1 MADDFPESLEER
13 VKLLADVE
21 VSDISQRYRMNGVLG
36 SGAQATVY
44 AGVSKKSQKKV
55 AIKVLD
61 AKELE
66 DDELFDALRMEINIL
81 KQIRHPYVVQLIE
94 VVRDPERVYIIQE
107 CLGGGELF
115 EQLLAKGPFK
125 EDYALAIFAQ
135 VAIAVDHLHGLDV
148 VHRDLKAENLV
159 FAAKGSPIIKFI
171 DFGGAST
178 WTADEGL
185 TGLVGTPQYVAP
197 EVVTGYG
204 EVNPTGEPY
213 GKGCDLWSMGV
224 LLYVMLSKTMP
235 FRAKEVYQLL
245 KQVVK
250 GKFAYKPEDRWKGVS
265 DTAKDLITK
274 LLCKD
279 PTKRLTISQVKE
291 HEWCR
296 DAIKRC
302 AENMPKLEAEK
313 RVKDT
318 KSLQGNIFKP
328 MLSRIASGA
337 NRAVGGGQ
345 GIPSSKIEGK
355 PKNKGVSREQQ
366 YWYAMEI
373 SPPSD
378 MKKDAGVKVDAN
390 GKFQMDNVPPEM
402 KAMLEEIERAKAA
415 KEAATSGSVNPEGQ
429 PPPPP
434 LETRLSS
441 GPPPP
446 PGGGGAPPPP
456 PGPPPENAMSGTAA
470 AHMQVLTTENE
481 AKLATRSSETMD
493 TLLLMSQ
500 KDSEIMTLRE
510 QLQDARDEIAQL
522 KLGGQPPPSPVARG
536 MTVAEMADASP
547 EAMKAMTDRA
557 EKAEEKLSTI
567 EQQMTKLQAK
577 LNAVS
582 TLYTEAAQREAVLR
596 IQLEQAGSGA
606 QPPSYQ

>member
-1 MADDFPESLEER
+1 M
-13 VKLLADVE
+13 LADVDT
-21 VSDISQRYRMNGVLG
+21 SDISQRYRMNGVLG

-44 AGVSKKSQKKV
+44 AGVSKKTQKKV

-66 DDELFDALRMEINIL
+66 DDELFDALRMEITIL

-94 VVRDPERVYIIQE
+94 VVRDPERIYIIQE

-178 WTADEGL
+178 WTAEEGL

-204 EVNPTGEPY
+204 EVSPTGEPY

-235 FRAKEVYQLL
+235 FRAKEVDQLL

-250 GKFAYKPEDRWKGVS
+250 GKFQYKPEERWKHVS
-265 DTAKDLITK
+265 EPARDLITK

-279 PTKRLTISQVKE
+279 PAKRLTIQQVKQ
-291 HEWCR
+291 HPWAA

-302 AENMPKLEAEK
+302 AENMPKVEFEK
-313 RVKDT
+313 KARD
-318 KSLQGNIFKP
+318 KSSQNIFQG
-328 MLSRIASGA
+328 MLRRTGSAVNKAVAGA
-337 NRAVGGGQ
+337 GMSTT
-345 GIPSSKIEGK
+345 IPSSKIEGK

-373 SPPSD
+373 SPPTD
-378 MKKDAGVKVDAN
+378 TKKDGGVKLGAD

-402 KAMLEEIERAKAA
+402 RAMLEEIERAKKA
-415 KEAATSGSVNPEGQ
+415 KEGAMSSSKGADEVSMAAAARPAAGHDERRQ
-429 PPPPP
+429 W
-434 LETRLSS
+434 R
-441 GPPPP
+441 
-446 PGGGGAPPPP
+446 GGGAHA
-456 PGPPPENAMSGTAA
+456 G
-470 AHMQVLTTENE
+470 AHHGE
-481 AKLATRSSETMD
+481 
-493 TLLLMSQ
+493 
-500 KDSEIMTLRE
+500 
-510 QLQDARDEIAQL
+510 
-522 KLGGQPPPSPVARG
+522 
-536 MTVAEMADASP
+536 
-547 EAMKAMTDRA
+547 
-557 EKAEEKLSTI
+557 
-567 EQQMTKLQAK
+567 
-577 LNAVS
+577 
-582 TLYTEAAQREAVLR
+582 
-596 IQLEQAGSGA
+596 
-606 QPPSYQ
+606 